1 MMSNVSCLSV
11 RQVVELGGVDE
22 LQGEVGN
29 GVANLPFSEA
39 QRRLF

>member
-1 MMSNVSCLSV
+1 MSKMSV
-11 RQVVELGGVDE
+11 RSTGCRTKRRGADE